1 MELEMK
7 KVQIATVS
15 LAVFAGLSG
24 AGLSGAALAGGGH
37 NERQDAFIE
46 VQQLKQQKAAEQEAR
61 LAALESK
68 VSKITA
74 RQ

>member
-1 MELEMK
+1 MK
-7 KVQIATVS
+7 KVRVATVS
-15 LAVFAGLSG
+15 LAVF

-46 VQQLKQQKAAEQEAR
+46 VQQLKQEKATQQEAR
-61 LAALESK
+61 LAALEEK
-68 VSKITA
+68 VSEITA

>member
-1 MELEMK
+1 MK